1 MTDRITEAKKVF
13 ERWARENDMCL
24 EPGNGRMYA
33 NEQTERAFLLRCK
46 PDQKELRN
54 ASAVLRAHQF
64 LRNLGVVDDAA
75 CDVTELVKLMQT
87 GRNAD
92 RYLLLRNNV
101 GQGKLFGIL
110 PEVAVP
116 FSEGQKSYAP
126 LGLDDACDH
135 CLKVLRDGLNQG

>member
-13 ERWARENDMCL
+13 ERWAREQDMCL
-24 EPGNGRMYA
+24 EPGDTDSRMYA

-46 PDQKELRN
+46 PNEKELRN

-64 LRNLGVVDDAA
+64 LRSLGVVDDATCNVA
-75 CDVTELVKLMQT
+75 ELVKLMQT
-87 GRNAD
+87 GRNSD
-92 RYLLLRNNV
+92 RYLLLRNSA
-101 GQGKLFGIL
+101 GQGKLLGIL

-116 FSEGQKSYAP
+116 FSQGQKSYTP

-135 CLKVLRDGLNQG
+135 CLKVIREDVK

>member
-101 GQGKLFGIL
+101 GKANCSASCRRWPCHSQRVKN
-110 PEVAVP
+110 PTRH
-116 FSEGQKSYAP
+116 
-126 LGLDDACDH
+126 LGWMMR
-135 CLKVLRDGLNQG
+135 VTTV